1 MSFLPISLT
10 PTQRIVLSFA
20 GVILVGS
27 ILLTLP
33 ISQLPTSEARYWDN
47 LFTTVSMVCVT
58 GLFTQPVAS
67 SYTAFGQFI
76 CILLMQ
82 IGGLS
87 LLSFVG
93 LIALQARKKLSFV
106 NLATLQESFS
116 RADTKNFQGFIFSV
130 FRFTF
135 AIEGLG
141 ALLLACHFV
150 PKFGWAKGLFTSV
163 FLAVSA
169 FCNAGFDNM
178 GAISLVD
185 YVKDPYINLIIASL
199 IIMGGLGF
207 SVWFDFQ
214 GRLDRKQ
221 TGRKLS
227 FHTKVVLG
235 LTATILTVGTLLT
248 LITEYNNPA
257 TIGQFSFGHKLLA
270 SFFQTVTMRTAGFAT
285 IDYTQARPISLL
297 IYAFQM
303 MLGGAPGGTAGGI
316 KITAFLVLLAYA
328 RSEIMGL
335 PHTNFKRRTIDSLTT
350 RKAIAVFFVFL
361 STFLLGL
368 FLISVT
374 DADKP
379 LLFLIFEVM
388 SALATVGVSAN
399 LTPTLTQAGQLII
412 MALMFFG
419 RIGPMSILVSLSL
432 KKPPKSATVQYA
444 KSSLIV

>member
-1 MSFLPISLT
+1 MSFLRISLT

-67 SYTAFGQFI
+67 SYTAFGQII

-106 NLATLQESFS
+106 NLTTLQESFS
-116 RADTKNFQGFIFSV
+116 RTDTKNFQGFIFSV

-141 ALLLACHFV
+141 ALLLAFHFV

-227 FHTKVVLG
+227 FHTKIVLG
-235 LTATILTVGTLLT
+235 LTATILTVGTLLS

-297 IYAFQM
+297 IYTFQM

-316 KITAFLVLLAYA
+316 KITTFLVLLAYA

>member
-1 MSFLPISLT
+1 MSFLRISLT

-67 SYTAFGQFI
+67 SYTAFGQII

-116 RADTKNFQGFIFSV
+116 RTDTKNFQGFIFSV

-141 ALLLACHFV
+141 ALLLAFHFV

-227 FHTKVVLG
+227 FHTKIVLG
-235 LTATILTVGTLLT
+235 LTATILTAGTLLS

-297 IYAFQM
+297 IYTFQM

-316 KITAFLVLLAYA
+316 KITTFLVLLAYA

>member
-1 MSFLPISLT
+1 MSFLRISLT

-67 SYTAFGQFI
+67 SYTAFGQII
-76 CILLMQ
+76 CMILMQ

-116 RADTKNFQGFIFSV
+116 RADTKNFRGFILSV

-141 ALLLACHFV
+141 ALLLAFHFV
-150 PKFGWAKGLFTSV
+150 PKFGWGKGLFTSA

-221 TGRKLS
+221 ENRKLS

-257 TIGQFSFGHKLLA
+257 TIGNFSFGHKVLA

-285 IDYTQARPISLL
+285 IDYTQARPVSLL
-297 IYAFQM
+297 IYVLQM

-335 PHTNFKRRTIDSLTT
+335 PHTNFKRRTIDSLTI
-350 RKAIAVFFVFL
+350 RKAIAVFIVFL

-368 FLISVT
+368 FAISVT

-379 LLFLIFEVM
+379 LLYLIFEVM
-388 SALATVGVSAN
+388 SALATVGVTAN
-399 LTPTLTQAGQLII
+399 LTPSLTQAGQLII

>member
-1 MSFLPISLT
+1 MSFLRISLT

-67 SYTAFGQFI
+67 SYTAFGQII

-106 NLATLQESFS
+106 NLSTLQESFS
-116 RADTKNFQGFIFSV
+116 RTDTKNFQGFIFSV

-141 ALLLACHFV
+141 ALLLAFHFV

-227 FHTKVVLG
+227 FHTKIVLG
-235 LTATILTVGTLLT
+235 LTATILTVGTLLS

-297 IYAFQM
+297 IYTFQM

-316 KITAFLVLLAYA
+316 KITTFLVLLAYA

>member
-1 MSFLPISLT
+1 MSFLRISLT

-67 SYTAFGQFI
+67 SYTAFGQII

-87 LLSFVG
+87 FLSFVG

-106 NLATLQESFS
+106 NLSTLQESFS
-116 RADTKNFQGFIFSV
+116 RTDTKNFQGFIFSV

-141 ALLLACHFV
+141 ALLLAFHFV

-227 FHTKVVLG
+227 FHTKIVLG
-235 LTATILTVGTLLT
+235 LTATILTVGTLLS

-297 IYAFQM
+297 IYTFQM

-316 KITAFLVLLAYA
+316 KITTFLVLLAYA

>member
-1 MSFLPISLT
+1 MSFLRISLT

-67 SYTAFGQFI
+67 SYTAFGQII

-93 LIALQARKKLSFV
+93 LIALRARKKLSFV

-116 RADTKNFQGFIFSV
+116 RTDTKNFQGFIFSV

-141 ALLLACHFV
+141 ALLLAFHFV

-227 FHTKVVLG
+227 FHTKIVLG
-235 LTATILTVGTLLT
+235 LTATILTVGTLLS

-297 IYAFQM
+297 IYTFQM

-316 KITAFLVLLAYA
+316 KITTFLVLLAYA

-432 KKPPKSATVQYA
+432 KKPAKSATVQYA

>member
-1 MSFLPISLT
+1 MSFLRISLT

-67 SYTAFGQFI
+67 SYTAFGQII

-116 RADTKNFQGFIFSV
+116 RTDTKNFQGFIFSV

-141 ALLLACHFV
+141 ALLLAFHFV

-227 FHTKVVLG
+227 FHTKIVLG
-235 LTATILTVGTLLT
+235 LTATILTVGTLLS

-297 IYAFQM
+297 IYTFQM

-316 KITAFLVLLAYA
+316 KITTFLVLLAYA

-361 STFLLGL
+361 SPFLLGL

>member
-67 SYTAFGQFI
+67 SYTAFGQII

-116 RADTKNFQGFIFSV
+116 RTDTKNFQGFIFSV

-141 ALLLACHFV
+141 ALLLAFHFV

-227 FHTKVVLG
+227 FHTKIVLG
-235 LTATILTVGTLLT
+235 LTATILTVGTLLS

-297 IYAFQM
+297 IYTFQM

-316 KITAFLVLLAYA
+316 KITTFLVLLAYA

>member
-1 MSFLPISLT
+1 MSFLRISLT

-67 SYTAFGQFI
+67 SYTAFGQII

-116 RADTKNFQGFIFSV
+116 RTDTKNFQGFIFSV

-141 ALLLACHFV
+141 ALLLAFHFV

-227 FHTKVVLG
+227 FHTKIVLG
-235 LTATILTVGTLLT
+235 LTATILTVGTLLS

-297 IYAFQM
+297 IYTFQM

-316 KITAFLVLLAYA
+316 KITTFLVLLAYA

>member
-1 MSFLPISLT
+1 MSFLKISLT

-47 LFTTVSMVCVT
+47 LFTAVSMVCVT
-58 GLFTQPVAS
+58 GLFTQPVAA
-67 SYTAFGQFI
+67 SYSTFGQFI
-76 CILLMQ
+76 CMLLMQ

-87 LLSFVG
+87 LLSFIG
-93 LIALQARKKLSFV
+93 LIALQARRKLSFN
-106 NLATLQESFS
+106 NLTTLQESFS
-116 RADTKNFQGFIFSV
+116 RSDTKGFHDFIMSV

-141 ALLLACHFV
+141 ALLLSFYFV
-150 PKFGWAKGLFTSV
+150 PRLGWGKGFFTSA

-178 GAISLVD
+178 GATSLVHF
-185 YVKDPYINLIIASL
+185 VKDPYINLIIASL

-214 GRLDRKQ
+214 SQLRKKS
-221 TGRKLS
+221 GVRKLG
-227 FHTKVVLG
+227 FHTKIVLG
-235 LTATILTVGTLLT
+235 LTATILTIGTILT

-257 TIGQFSFGHKLLA
+257 TIGHFSIGQKILA

-316 KITAFLVLLAYA
+316 KITAFLVLLVYA
-328 RSEIMGL
+328 RSEILGL
-335 PHTNFKRRTIDSLTT
+335 PYTNFKHRTIDTLTI
-350 RKAIAVFFVFL
+350 RKAIAVFIVFL

-368 FLISVT
+368 FAISVT
-374 DADKP
+374 DSDKP

-399 LTPTLTQAGQLII
+399 LTPSLTQAGQLIV

-419 RIGPMSILVSLSL
+419 RIGPMSLLVSLST
-432 KKPPKSATVQYA
+432 KKAPKSASLQYA

>member
-1 MSFLPISLT
+1 MSFLRISLT

-67 SYTAFGQFI
+67 SYTAFGQII
-76 CILLMQ
+76 CMLLMQ

-116 RADTKNFQGFIFSV
+116 RADTKNFRGFILSV

-141 ALLLACHFV
+141 ALLLAFHFV
-150 PKFGWAKGLFTSV
+150 PKFGWGKGLFTSA

-185 YVKDPYINLIIASL
+185 YVKNPYINLIIASL

-221 TGRKLS
+221 ENRKLS
-227 FHTKVVLG
+227 FHTKVVLS

-257 TIGQFSFGHKLLA
+257 TIGNFSFGHKVLA

-285 IDYTQARPISLL
+285 IDYTQARPVSLL
-297 IYAFQM
+297 IYVLQM

-335 PHTNFKRRTIDSLTT
+335 PHTNFKRRTIDSLTI
-350 RKAIAVFFVFL
+350 RKAIAVFIVFL

-368 FLISVT
+368 FAISVT

-379 LLFLIFEVM
+379 LLYLIFEVM

-399 LTPTLTQAGQLII
+399 LTPTLSQAGQLII

-419 RIGPMSILVSLSL
+419 RIGPMSILISLST
-432 KKPPKSATVQYA
+432 KKPPKAASLQYA

>member
-1 MSFLPISLT
+1 MSFLRISLT

-67 SYTAFGQFI
+67 SYTAFGQII

-116 RADTKNFQGFIFSV
+116 RTDTKNFQGFIFSV

-141 ALLLACHFV
+141 ALLLAFHFV

-221 TGRKLS
+221 IGRKLS

-235 LTATILTVGTLLT
+235 LTATILTAGTLLS

-297 IYAFQM
+297 IYTFQM

-316 KITAFLVLLAYA
+316 KITTFLVLLAYA

>member
-67 SYTAFGQFI
+67 SYTAFGQII

-116 RADTKNFQGFIFSV
+116 RTDTKNFQGFIFSV

-141 ALLLACHFV
+141 ALLLAFHFV

-227 FHTKVVLG
+227 FHTKIVLG
-235 LTATILTVGTLLT
+235 LTATILTVGTLLS

-297 IYAFQM
+297 IYTFQM

-316 KITAFLVLLAYA
+316 KITTFLVLLAYA

-432 KKPPKSATVQYA
+432 KKPAKSATVQYA

>member
-1 MSFLPISLT
+1 MSFLRISLT

-67 SYTAFGQFI
+67 SYTAFGQII
-76 CILLMQ
+76 CMLLMQ

-116 RADTKNFQGFIFSV
+116 RADTKNFRGFILSV

-141 ALLLACHFV
+141 ALLLAFHFV
-150 PKFGWAKGLFTSV
+150 PKFGWGKGLFTSA

-185 YVKDPYINLIIASL
+185 YVKNPYINLIIASL

-221 TGRKLS
+221 ENRKLS
-227 FHTKVVLG
+227 FHTKVVLS

-257 TIGQFSFGHKLLA
+257 TIGNFSFGHKVLA

-285 IDYTQARPISLL
+285 IDYTQARPVSLL
-297 IYAFQM
+297 IYVLQM

-335 PHTNFKRRTIDSLTT
+335 PHTNFKRRTIDSLTI
-350 RKAIAVFFVFL
+350 RKAIAVFIVFL

-368 FLISVT
+368 FAISVT

-379 LLFLIFEVM
+379 LLYLIFEVM

-399 LTPTLTQAGQLII
+399 LTPTLSQAGQLII

-419 RIGPMSILVSLSL
+419 RIGPMSILISLST
-432 KKPPKSATVQYA
+432 KKPPKSASLQYA

>member
-1 MSFLPISLT
+1 MSFLRISLT

-67 SYTAFGQFI
+67 SYTAFGQII

-116 RADTKNFQGFIFSV
+116 RTDTKNFQGFIFSV

-141 ALLLACHFV
+141 ALLLAFHFV

-227 FHTKVVLG
+227 FHTKIVLG
-235 LTATILTVGTLLT
+235 LTATILTVGTLLS

-297 IYAFQM
+297 IYTFQM

-316 KITAFLVLLAYA
+316 KITTFLVLLAYA

-335 PHTNFKRRTIDSLTT
+335 PHTNFKRRTIDSFTT
-350 RKAIAVFFVFL
+350 RKAIAVFIVFL

>member
-1 MSFLPISLT
+1 MSFLRISLT
-10 PTQRIVLSFA
+10 PTQRIMLSFA

-67 SYTAFGQFI
+67 SYTAFGQII

-116 RADTKNFQGFIFSV
+116 RTDTKNFQGFIFSV

-141 ALLLACHFV
+141 ALLLAFHFV

-227 FHTKVVLG
+227 FHTKIVLG
-235 LTATILTVGTLLT
+235 LTATILTVGTLLS

-297 IYAFQM
+297 IYTFQM

-316 KITAFLVLLAYA
+316 KITTFLVLLAYA

>member
-1 MSFLPISLT
+1 MSFLRISLT

-67 SYTAFGQFI
+67 SYTAFGQII

-116 RADTKNFQGFIFSV
+116 RTDTKNFQGFIFSV

-141 ALLLACHFV
+141 ALLLAFHFV

-214 GRLDRKQ
+214 GRLDRTQ
-221 TGRKLS
+221 IGRKLS
-227 FHTKVVLG
+227 FHTKIVLG
-235 LTATILTVGTLLT
+235 LTATILTVGTLLS

-297 IYAFQM
+297 IYTFQM

-316 KITAFLVLLAYA
+316 KITTFLVLLAYA

>member
-1 MSFLPISLT
+1 MSFLRISLT

-67 SYTAFGQFI
+67 SYTAFGQII
-76 CILLMQ
+76 CMLLMQ

-116 RADTKNFQGFIFSV
+116 RADTKNFRGFILSV

-141 ALLLACHFV
+141 ALLLAFHFV
-150 PKFGWAKGLFTSV
+150 PKFGWGKGLFTSA

-185 YVKDPYINLIIASL
+185 YVKNPYINLIIASL

-221 TGRKLS
+221 ENRKLS
-227 FHTKVVLG
+227 FHTKVVLS

-257 TIGQFSFGHKLLA
+257 TIGNFSFGHKVLA

-285 IDYTQARPISLL
+285 IDYTQARPVSLL
-297 IYAFQM
+297 IYVLQM

-335 PHTNFKRRTIDSLTT
+335 PHTNFKRRTIDSLTI
-350 RKAIAVFFVFL
+350 RKAIAVFIVFL

-368 FLISVT
+368 FAISVT

-379 LLFLIFEVM
+379 LLYLIFEVM
-388 SALATVGVSAN
+388 SALATVGVTAN
-399 LTPTLTQAGQLII
+399 LTPSLTQAGQLII

>member
-1 MSFLPISLT
+1 MSFLRISLT

-67 SYTAFGQFI
+67 SYTAFGQII

-116 RADTKNFQGFIFSV
+116 RTDTKNFQGFIFSV

-141 ALLLACHFV
+141 ALLLAFHFV

-227 FHTKVVLG
+227 FHTKIVLG
-235 LTATILTVGTLLT
+235 LTATILTVGTLLS

-297 IYAFQM
+297 IYTFQM

-316 KITAFLVLLAYA
+316 KITTFLVLLAYA

-432 KKPPKSATVQYA
+432 KKPAKSATVQYA